1 MSNIF
6 TTKEQLENAID
17 LWINNESLAT
27 SNYGNINTWDVSAIT
42 SFAALFKDKPNF
54 NSGIPDKNDFI

>member
-6 TTKEQLENAID
+6 TTKEQLEIAID

-27 SNYGNINTWDVSAIT
+27 STYGNINTWEVSAIT
-42 SFAALFKDKPNF
+42 SFAALFTENNK
-54 NSGIPDKNDFI
+54 